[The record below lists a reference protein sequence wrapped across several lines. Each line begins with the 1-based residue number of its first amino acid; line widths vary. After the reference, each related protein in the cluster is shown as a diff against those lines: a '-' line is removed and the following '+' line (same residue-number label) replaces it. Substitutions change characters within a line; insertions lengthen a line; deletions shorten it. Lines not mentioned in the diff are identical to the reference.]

1 MYPFF
6 DKLGID
12 RILSTAMKTPT
23 LSVLE
28 QTVFTLAHEQYETLL
43 NTLRSPE
50 YQTLEHGDVEQFVH
64 QEGTE
69 LLRRL
74 FQGHLDLRAANEV
87 QYPSLVGSES
97 TDASSSS
104 QGYPPSTRDAVWRGC
119 GHTSRI

>member
-1 MYPFF
+1 
-6 DKLGID
+6 
-12 RILSTAMKTPT
+12 MKAPT

-74 FQGHLDLRAANEV
+74 FQGHLDLRAATEV
-87 QYPSLVGSES
+87 QYPSLVGSDQQ
-97 TDASSSS
+97 TRPHHRKDTHLRNVNYIGQQDAL
-104 QGYPPSTRDAVWRGC
+104 QML
-119 GHTSRI
+119 